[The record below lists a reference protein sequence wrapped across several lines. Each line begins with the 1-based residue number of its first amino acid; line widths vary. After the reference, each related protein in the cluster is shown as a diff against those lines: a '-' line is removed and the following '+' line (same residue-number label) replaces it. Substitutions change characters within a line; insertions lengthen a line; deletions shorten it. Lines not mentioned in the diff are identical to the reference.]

1 MARVR
6 GFQTPTPKSSA
17 FGGCAEIFRARD
29 RACGCW
35 HSCAC
40 RSHPGFR
47 QEDYDRIVAELLP
60 RQLLE
65 WLALEEQVG
74 VRNQMDIHS
83 VPHASRSTYLF
94 SLRRIQAAGGA
105 FYLRQDELP
114 FGATSVV
121 RAPSRKDCRISLR
134 GAMACFLNN
143 AF

>member
-1 MARVR
+1 MR

-83 VPHASRSTYLF
+83 VPPRQPVHIPVFAQANSSGWRCLLSAAGRVA
-94 SLRRIQAAGGA
+94 LRRH
-105 FYLRQDELP
+105 
-114 FGATSVV
+114 V
-121 RAPSRKDCRISLR
+121 R
-134 GAMACFLNN
+134 GACP
-143 AF
+143 